1 MGISLYVEGSSK
13 QHGDRKLANMVTN
26 QCLDSTRGVDW
37 VDQWT
42 ADSAVEAET
51 ARGCHCESMANGLW
65 KSSPSGW
72 TFWRRLRCQ
81 SLTFET
87 LKTAPNLRCAHHGQ
101 GCHPDMPDFS
111 RGRVASCDHNRAWFS
126 LGDAQT
132 YSARWAVVGQILLHK
147 SRGLNCRCDS
157 KFQSCPQL
165 AQFLR
170 LPPPKLLTESE
181 RKWNCCEVTWPRYLL
196 QCRKANDKSIFEPS
210 ELSPIN

>member
-13 QHGDRKLANMVTN
+13 QHGDRKLANMVTEWEYLVGCMTNEISVWIRPVGSRLSRPMNSGLCWPWKLRHQEAVPVN
-26 QCLDSTRGVDW
+26 QW
-37 VDQWT
+37 WT
-42 ADSAVEAET
+42 DYGSHPQVAELFGGGCT
-51 ARGCHCESMANGLW
+51 ANL
-65 KSSPSGW
+65 
-72 TFWRRLRCQ
+72 
-81 SLTFET
+81 LTFET
-87 LKTAPNLRCAHHGQ
+87 LETAPNLRCAHHGQ
-101 GCHPDMPDFS
+101 GR

-170 LPPPKLLTESE
+170 HSSLE
-181 RKWNCCEVTWPRYLL
+181 RVLKR
-196 QCRKANDKSIFEPS
+196 
-210 ELSPIN
+210 